1 MRPILLFILL
11 AISPR
16 LIAQNWWDEERSNEG
31 EVLLLNFQ
39 FGFHT
44 PGGDLAGRF
53 GGNSSV
59 GGGMDFMTKSNLLL
73 GFQANLHFGN
83 NVVEDVLATL
93 RDKDGL
99 IFGDEFGIAKVQLRE
114 RGLYLG
120 GHAGKIFRLSQKSR
134 SGIRVTGGIGF
145 FQHKIRIQEDPVVFV
160 SQLSSDYKKGY
171 DRLTNG
177 VAFTEFIGYHILS
190 KSRLVNFMAGFEF
203 TQAFTENRRS
213 FNFDTRTKDEGSRLD
228 LLLGIRIGWSL
239 PFYIGENPDVI
250 QY

>member
-1 MRPILLFILL
+1 MRPILLFVLL
-11 AISPR
+11 AVSPN
-16 LIAQNWWDEERSNEG
+16 LFAQHGWEDERSNEG

-39 FGFHT
+39 FGFHA

-59 GGGMDFMTKSNLLL
+59 GGGLDFMTQKNLLL

-83 NVVEDVLATL
+83 KVDEDVLTTL
-93 RDKDGL
+93 RNNEGL
-99 IFGDEFGIAKVQLRE
+99 IFGDESGIANVQLRE

-120 GHAGKIFRLSQKSR
+120 GHAGKIFRLSKNSR
-134 SGIRVTGGIGF
+134 SGIRVTSGIGF
-145 FQHKIRIQEDPVVFV
+145 FQHKIRIQNDPVVFV
-160 SQLSSDYKKGY
+160 SQLSSNYKKGY

-190 KSRLVNFMAGFEF
+190 KNRLVNFVAGFEF
-203 TQAFTENRRS
+203 TQAFTASRRS
-213 FNFDTRTKDEGSRLD
+213 FNFDTRTKEKGSRLD
-228 LLLGIRIGWSL
+228 LLTGIRIGWSL
-239 PFYIGENPDVI
+239 PFYIGENPDEI